1 MKIEWGDIRS
11 GKDSSLNS
19 NVKSIESSFSFIIT
33 AVKDPELSRAASAS
47 RELESTS
54 HWIIWS
60 PRFMNR
66 EKCPR

>member
-11 GKDSSLNS
+11 GKDSSVNR
-19 NVKSIESSFSFIIT
+19 NVKSIELSFSFIIT
-33 AVKDPELSRAASAS
+33 TVKASELSSAARASK
-47 RELESTS
+47 EFESTS
-54 HWIIWS
+54 HWMIWS